1 MYAKWGRVAKGKKGS
16 VGGKGVGE
24 TSNSTGNS
32 NNKNNST
39 GTGTGNR
46 YWRCCSERRVGWG

>member
-24 TSNSTGNS
+24 TSSSTGN
-32 NNKNNST
+32 NNSN
-39 GTGTGNR
+39 GKGSGTGNR
-46 YWRCCSERRVGWG
+46 YCRGCGERRVGWG